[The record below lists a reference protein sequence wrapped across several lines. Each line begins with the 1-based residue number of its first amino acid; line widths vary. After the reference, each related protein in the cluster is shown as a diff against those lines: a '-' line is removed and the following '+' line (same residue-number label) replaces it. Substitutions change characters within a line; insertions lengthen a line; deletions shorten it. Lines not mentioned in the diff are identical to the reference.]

1 MTHAVAVACVII
13 LVLIL
18 IFTRTIDNFESGKV
32 IEIVVTIFEEDLD
45 WLETI
50 PPSFYNKMTIYNK
63 GSPKTVK
70 FPKATIV
77 DVPNY
82 GKDVHTVLY
91 HVVTNYRNLADVT
104 FFLHGSVNTDDMKK
118 HYYHLVKRQLT
129 VDPKSAIVCAV
140 SDRNRI
146 DNALANFKIDTY
158 RNSNHK
164 NRIANPNSK
173 LEPANIRPLGKWFE
187 HYFPG
192 ETLDCMA
199 FKGIFAVS
207 REDVLKRP
215 KSLYETLLTQVSV
228 QDPEVAHYIERVWIS
243 VFSIA
248 KENYLPDTPQGF
260 IEGFI
265 ASRLGQ

>member
-1 MTHAVAVACVII
+1 
-13 LVLIL
+13 
-18 IFTRTIDNFESGKV
+18 
-32 IEIVVTIFEEDLD
+32 
-45 WLETI
+45 
-50 PPSFYNKMTIYNK
+50 MTIYNK
-63 GSPKTVK
+63 GSPKTAK
-70 FPKATIV
+70 LPKATVV

-91 HVVTNYRNLADVT
+91 HVTTNYSNLADAT

-118 HYYHLVKRQLT
+118 HYYHLIKRRLT

-146 DNALANFKIDTY
+146 DNALEYFKIDTY
-158 RNSNHK
+158 MNTNHK

-173 LEPANIRPLGKWFE
+173 LEPANVRPLGKWFE
-187 HYFPG
+187 KYFPG
-192 ETLDCMA
+192 ETLDCIT

-215 KSLYETLLTQVSV
+215 KSFYETLLTQVSL
-228 QDPEVAHYIERVWIS
+228 QDPEVAHYIERLWIS

-248 KENYLPDTPQGF
+248 KENYLTYNPTGF
-260 IEGFI
+260 IEDFI
-265 ASRLGQ
+265 AARIGQ